1 MRLTHICPK
10 RPRQAFANTKFI
22 EIGAGSNLLQK
33 AIIFVRIV
41 VQTLLF
47 RPDIIY
53 VHQSSWMNKLGGKL
67 ACVLRKPVVLDLHGS
82 ATQEEEAHPG
92 AEDLAI
98 IQQKERKALNE
109 ADLIIVVS
117 PELKDFVQERFG
129 VPEEVL
135 VILPN
140 GVNRSVFTPPRACSE
155 RIQELR
161 RTLGISETNR
171 IATFVCP
178 RNGQVNEIAL
188 KWFFNVVTTLRQKT
202 NDLRFLIVGG
212 ERTIQFQ
219 PIPLFTQGSLMI

>member
-1 MRLTHICPK
+1 M
-10 RPRQAFANTKFI
+10 
-22 EIGAGSNLLQK
+22 
-33 AIIFVRIV
+33 
-41 VQTLLF
+41 
-47 RPDIIY
+47 
-53 VHQSSWMNKLGGKL
+53 
-67 ACVLRKPVVLDLHGS
+67 
-82 ATQEEEAHPG
+82 
-92 AEDLAI
+92 
-98 IQQKERKALNE
+98 
-109 ADLIIVVS
+109 VS

-188 KWFFNVVTTLRQKT
+188 KWFFNVVTTLRQET
-202 NDLRFLIVGG
+202 NDLRFLIVGAGTNYPVPTDSVIYTGFIDDLNSVLDLSDVCVLPYPRNAICGGARNKALEYFASGKPVISTREGMRGIDAVPGRDYLEANSVEEFAQNVLAVLSEKVLAHRLSVNGVALAERYDWNTIG
-212 ERTIQFQ
+212 EK
-219 PIPLFTQGSLMI
+219 LFEVLASLTSES